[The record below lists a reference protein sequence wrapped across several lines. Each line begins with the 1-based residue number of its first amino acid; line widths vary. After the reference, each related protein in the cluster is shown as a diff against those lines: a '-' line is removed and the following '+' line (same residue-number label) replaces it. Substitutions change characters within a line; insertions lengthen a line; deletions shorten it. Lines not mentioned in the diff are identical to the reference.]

1 MKLPILLILFFAM
14 TNLPSVDFG
23 NGKSG
28 STWQIIND
36 GVMGGLSEGT
46 AILTDSSLYY
56 SGRISLDNNGGFSSL
71 RSRFGAMDLSEYE
84 TVTIRF
90 RSEGQPF
97 AFVLETSRVWY
108 QPSYRYKFATA
119 GDEWKTATMPLS
131 EFKET
136 RIGRETGAK
145 ISDGQLGEVIR
156 MGFINTGKYESEF
169 ELEID
174 YIVFE

>member
-1 MKLPILLILFFAM
+1 MKFLFTLMLLLAL
-14 TNLPSVDFG
+14 TNLPTVDFG

-28 STWQIIND
+28 SDWQIIND
-36 GVMGGLSEGT
+36 GVMGGLSEGK
-46 AILTDSSLYY
+46 AVLTDSSLLY

-71 RSRFGAMDLSEYE
+71 RSRFGDMDLSGFE
-84 TVTIRF
+84 TVSIRF

-119 GDEWKTATMPLS
+119 QDEWKTVTMPLS

-156 MGFINTGKYESEF
+156 MGFINTGKYESDF